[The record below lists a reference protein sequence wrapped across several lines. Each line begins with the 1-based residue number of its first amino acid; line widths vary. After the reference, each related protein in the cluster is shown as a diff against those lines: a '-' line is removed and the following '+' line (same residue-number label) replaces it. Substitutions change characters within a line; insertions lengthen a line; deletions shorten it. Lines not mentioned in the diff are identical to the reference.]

1 MYVKVKINNLPMSK
15 REKSI
20 FNNEVKRTKRK
31 EKYLKYHLITND
43 VTIELCLVQESFKER
58 K

>member
-1 MYVKVKINNLPMSK
+1 MYVKVKINNLPLSK

-20 FNNEVKRTKRK
+20 FNNEVKRTKGK

-43 VTIELCLVQESFKER
+43 VTIELCLVPREF
-58 K
+58 